1 MNATTELVCES
12 TSKAVVSSMVDMMG
26 CFPSTL
32 RVGSRFISSTLML
45 FAHDFPLLS
54 PSQYVPELLTVL
66 TDGDKDDLLD
76 EVRTEE
82 NGEFYLKGGTYEDTP
97 IEPALK
103 IYHDC
108 DHQHKACQR
117 RVYWIIPS
125 KYINNGTITEWMDVG
140 SINMEIN
147 FGNEKRDCRHK
158 RHHRYRH

>member
-1 MNATTELVCES
+1 LCTQVFL
-12 TSKAVVSSMVDMMG
+12 
-26 CFPSTL
+26 
-32 RVGSRFISSTLML
+32 
-45 FAHDFPLLS
+45 
-54 PSQYVPELLTVL
+54 L

-108 DHQHKACQR
+108 DHKHKACKR
-117 RVYWIIPS
+117 RVYWILPQR
-125 KYINNGTITEWMDVG
+125 YINNGTITEWMDIG

-147 FGNEKRDCRHK
+147 FGNEERDCRHR
-158 RHHRYRH
+158 RHHHRHH